1 MGDDTVLALH
11 FVSAAG
17 EESGRAGNINTVE
30 AVVLDKLAQMAQV
43 ARMCAQIFE
52 LQSTNACADVM
63 HRSAQPR
70 RTQRQGRP
78 VPA

>member
-17 EESGRAGNINTVE
+17 EESGRTGNINTVE

-52 LQSTNACADVM
+52 LQSTIRLSSRIRCETMILA
-63 HRSAQPR
+63 
-70 RTQRQGRP
+70 T
-78 VPA
+78 